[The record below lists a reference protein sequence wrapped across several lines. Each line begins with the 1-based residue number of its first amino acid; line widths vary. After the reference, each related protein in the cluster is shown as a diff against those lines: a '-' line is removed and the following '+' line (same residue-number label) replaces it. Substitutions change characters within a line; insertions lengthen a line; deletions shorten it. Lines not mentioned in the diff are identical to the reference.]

1 MGGGE
6 RAHASDGQ
14 EGDQAGW
21 HLYVFSLSHVLVLTT
36 FPAGTGEHGV
46 AMGEREY
53 LYEELRE
60 GTVDPMK
67 TVNKTIDPSPL
78 NLVNPG
84 KVRFSSFLLSCRL

>member
-1 MGGGE
+1 MWSGGSHTLLIFKTDEGWAVAKGLMHRMAK
-6 RAHASDGQ
+6 RATKLDG
-14 EGDQAGW
+14 
-21 HLYVFSLSHVLVLTT
+21 TC
-36 FPAGTGEHGV
+36 TGEHGV

-84 KVRFSSFLLSCRL
+84 KTGDCESWEAF